1 MKKTK
6 KRFSSDYHTKIWNPI
21 FSTDRIPNEAKSYV
35 EGRRG
40 HQAKGEG
47 IALFLYDSE
56 NSKSCKTQVVE
67 DFCHDVRLEDIRRG
81 SGNAGRRRAAWLD
94 DRCKANG
101 APAGGHVRTYKNPMT
116 PTAVLRHMEEV
127 VQNISR
133 LLVYES
139 TSNQS
144 SISDLAMRA
153 CLMLKDDYC
162 KDVFPFPMIHFL
174 TMTCSYVPNL
184 DPNYVTVLAETA
196 PDHQVPVLRDAIRK
210 HLAMETSIRVMMP
223 VIIFKFMTFDLSIA
237 KLMSRICFRATNAIA
252 FSRWKCMF
260 HSLR

>member
-40 HQAKGEG
+40 HQAEGEG

-67 DFCHDVRLEDIRRG
+67 DFCHDVCLEDIRRG

-127 VQNISR
+127 VQNILR

-162 KDVFPFPMIHFL
+162 KDVFPFPMIHFPDDDMQL
-174 TMTCSYVPNL
+174 CTKPRSQLRNRTSRDSAGPPSPCSEGCHQEAFGNGNL
-184 DPNYVTVLAETA
+184 D
-196 PDHQVPVLRDAIRK
+196 Q
-210 HLAMETSIRVMMP
+210 S
-223 VIIFKFMTFDLSIA
+223 
-237 KLMSRICFRATNAIA
+237 
-252 FSRWKCMF
+252 
-260 HSLR
+260 